1 MTIFCGFF
9 FSEILQGDVAFYLVG
24 ILLVVGGLVGI
35 PLPKVKLWEER
46 RENKLKIVHIE
57 ELTQPEQETL
67 KIENCES
74 TI

>member
-1 MTIFCGFF
+1 LGDVLC
-9 FSEILQGDVAFYLVG
+9 FSDILQGNVAFYLVG
-24 ILLVVGGLVGI
+24 VLLVVGGLLGF
-35 PLPKVKLWEER
+35 PLPKVKRWEER